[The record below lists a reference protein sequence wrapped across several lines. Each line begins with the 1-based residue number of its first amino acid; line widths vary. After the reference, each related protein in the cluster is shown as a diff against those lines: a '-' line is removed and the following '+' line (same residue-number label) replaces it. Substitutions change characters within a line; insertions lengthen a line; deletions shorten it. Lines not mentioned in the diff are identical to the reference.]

1 MEASL
6 GSVALTVVLVSI
18 VAWAWSLLNW
28 VWFRP
33 KKLERYLRQ
42 QGLGGN
48 SYRLLFGDLKESSM
62 MHKQARSKPM
72 NHLSHDIVPHIL
84 PFLHQTVITY
94 GKNSFIWMGPT
105 LRVNILNPE
114 DLRDVLN
121 RYDDFRKPLS
131 NPITR
136 VLPQGL
142 VNIDGEKWT
151 KHKKIINPA
160 FHLEKL
166 KVMVPTFYQCC
177 SEMIDTWENLVANE
191 GLYEL
196 DVWPWLQSLAA
207 DVLSRAAFGSS
218 YEEGKKIFQLLKEHA
233 RIGATLL
240 RRSLTSVYIPGWR
253 FLPSKMNKRM
263 KEINKEIRVLIM
275 DIINKREGTI
285 KAGDNINKDDLLG
298 VLLESNS
305 KEIKEHG
312 NHKNVGMSI
321 EEVIE
326 ECKLFYFVG
335 QETTAAFL
343 VWAMVLLSH
352 NQNWQNRAREEVLQV
367 IGSNNTPTFDELM
380 HLRVVTM
387 ILLEV
392 LRLYP
397 PGVEVS
403 RITHKKTQLGKLSL
417 PAGVDVYVP
426 ILLVHHD
433 KELWGDD
440 ADEFKPERFSGGVSN
455 ATNNRFTYFPFG
467 AGPRI
472 CIGQNFAMME
482 AKLALSLILQHFTFE
497 LSSSYAHDPSTYAT
511 LQPQSG
517 AHIILRK
524 RRY

>member
-1 MEASL
+1 
-6 GSVALTVVLVSI
+6 
-18 VAWAWSLLNW
+18 
-28 VWFRP
+28 
-33 KKLERYLRQ
+33 
-42 QGLGGN
+42 
-48 SYRLLFGDLKESSM
+48 
-62 MHKQARSKPM
+62 
-72 NHLSHDIVPHIL
+72 
-84 PFLHQTVITY
+84 
-94 GKNSFIWMGPT
+94 
-105 LRVNILNPE
+105 
-114 DLRDVLN
+114 
-121 RYDDFRKPLS
+121 
-131 NPITR
+131 
-136 VLPQGL
+136 
-142 VNIDGEKWT
+142 
-151 KHKKIINPA
+151 
-160 FHLEKL
+160 
-166 KVMVPTFYQCC
+166 
-177 SEMIDTWENLVANE
+177 MIDTWENLVANE

-196 DVWPWLQSLAA
+196 DVWPWLQSLAG
-207 DVLSRAAFGSS
+207 DVISRSAFGSS
-218 YEEGKKIFQLLKEHA
+218 YEEGKKIFELLKEHA

-312 NHKNVGMSI
+312 NNKNVGMSI

-335 QETTAAFL
+335 QETTAALL

-352 NQNWQNRAREEVLQV
+352 IQNWQNRAREEVLQV
-367 IGSNNTPTFDELM
+367 IGSNNTPSFDALM
-380 HLRVVTM
+380 HLHVVTM

-397 PGVEVS
+397 PGVEMS

-440 ADEFKPERFSGGVSN
+440 ADEFKPERFSGGVS
-455 ATNNRFTYFPFG
+455 
-467 AGPRI
+467 
-472 CIGQNFAMME
+472 
-482 AKLALSLILQHFTFE
+482 
-497 LSSSYAHDPSTYAT
+497 
-511 LQPQSG
+511 
-517 AHIILRK
+517 
-524 RRY
+524 